1 MRSLIW
7 SCECDLV
14 RWHCECVP
22 HRQMTFSISIP
33 RYTLGIKCGIF
44 SMAVTLINRL
54 IGDDMFPHFWLK
66 TALSD
71 TKCELDW
78 KRRHK
83 LMTRETLKRSDTV
96 NRLSMS
102 SCKSNKRADFQQISN
117 DLTQKK
123 KLFFF
128 DILKLVLTLHQKQVY
143 AYLSHFCFCGKRNA
157 HHCTA
162 LSVWNNWLES

>member
-1 MRSLIW
+1 MPNKYCWLCMRSLIW

-123 KLFFF
+123 TFFF
-128 DILKLVLTLHQKQVY
+128 WYLKISSHLTSKASIRLFITF
-143 AYLSHFCFCGKRNA
+143 LF
-157 HHCTA
+157 
-162 LSVWNNWLES
+162 LW